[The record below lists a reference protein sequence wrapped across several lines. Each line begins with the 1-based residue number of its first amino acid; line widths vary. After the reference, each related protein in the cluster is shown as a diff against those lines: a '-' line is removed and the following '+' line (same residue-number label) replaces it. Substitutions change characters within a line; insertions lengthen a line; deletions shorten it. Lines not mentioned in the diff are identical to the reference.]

1 MNKKAFNIIIS
12 TLLFFL
18 LFVIVNFFLEIIFG
32 INKFSILASYLMVLF
47 NVIIIIF
54 CSYAWRKY
62 HVNSVIREKEQ
73 NERHTQ
79 TPEVLE
85 YITPFNHKKSRREI
99 AIMYICTIFAGVVSI
114 YVQLRGI

>member
-1 MNKKAFNIIIS
+1 MNKKVFLIIIS
-12 TLLFFL
+12 TFLFFL
-18 LFVIVNFFLEIIFG
+18 LFVIVNFFVEIIFG
-32 INKFSILASYLMVLF
+32 PNKFSELASYLMVLF
-47 NVIIIIF
+47 NAIIIIC

-62 HVNSVIREKEQ
+62 HVNSVVREQEQ

-99 AIMYICTIFAGVVSI
+99 AIMYICTIFAGIVSI